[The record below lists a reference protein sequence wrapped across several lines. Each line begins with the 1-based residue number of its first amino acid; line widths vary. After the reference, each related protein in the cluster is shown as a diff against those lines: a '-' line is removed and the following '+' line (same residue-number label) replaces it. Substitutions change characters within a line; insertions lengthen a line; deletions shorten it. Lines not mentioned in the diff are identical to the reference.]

1 MFRLLRDSSVFAF
14 LCLGLIACHAQN
26 SAQATVPGSPTVTG
40 MSSLTMAEKAQ
51 ADLAGRDFTA
61 EKFAD
66 ALAIYK
72 PLVAAHPGETL
83 LAKFAAEAAVNE
95 GERDYA
101 LGLLMPIESANANDW
116 QATALLARIYAE
128 SGDKLRRD
136 AEMARMVDLHN
147 RGVIPV
153 QLQQYLIECIRM
165 NDKTLRIWHSLVP
178 WGNQKVYDYAR
189 VFDTS
194 GTIVLRI
201 EVESMDIDQI
211 QFAKTH
217 PSEAAAG
224 VRIFSFDTFSPAVT
238 NANGTQSYSH
248 GTVDMFAGQPSY
260 DAVRK
265 AFVEI
270 AFGKY
275 QRQETSLFN
284 TQAH

>member
-1 MFRLLRDSSVFAF
+1 MFKLLRDSSVFAF
-14 LCLGLIACHAQN
+14 LCLGLIAGHAQ
-26 SAQATVPGSPTVTG
+26 SAAQATAPGSPTVTG
-40 MSSLTMAEKAQ
+40 ISSLTAGEKAQ

-72 PLVAAHPGETL
+72 PLVAAHPGESF

-95 GERDYA
+95 GEMDYA
-101 LGLLMPIESANANDW
+101 LGLLTPIESANSNDW

-136 AEMARMVDLHN
+136 AEMGRMADLHN
-147 RGVIPV
+147 RGVIPA
-153 QLQQYLIECIRM
+153 QLQQYLIECVRM
-165 NDKTLRIWHSLVP
+165 NDKTLRIWHSLQP

-189 VFDTS
+189 VFNSS
-194 GTIVLRI
+194 GEIVSRL
-201 EVESMDIDQI
+201 ELESMDLDRIT
-211 QFAKTH
+211 FAKSH
-217 PSEAAAG
+217 PSEAASG
-224 VRIFSFDTFSPAVT
+224 VRVFSFDQFNPAVT
-238 NANGTQSYSH
+238 NTNGTKTYTH

-284 TQAH
+284 TQVH